1 MSQRVIPE
9 GLRSQTLVLFQP
21 KPGILYSLDATAH
34 IAGIPR
40 RSILIYCRA
49 GLVHPEVQPPYG
61 ILEFTEEAI
70 YTLRRVE
77 YLHTVHGLELT
88 WIKTLFDL
96 VDEVE
101 RLRAEVHFLHNL

>member
-1 MSQRVIPE
+1 MNKRIIPE
-9 GLRSQTLVLFQP
+9 AVGSQTLVLFQA
-21 KPGILYSLDATAH
+21 KPGILYSLDATAR

-49 GLVHPEVQPPYG
+49 GLVQPVVQPPYG

-88 WIKTLFDL
+88 WIKTIFDL
-96 VDEVE
+96 VNEVE
-101 RLRAEVHFLHNL
+101 QLRTEVRFLRNR